1 MHLQK
6 GEQGLL
12 GWSMQASPPECGT
25 GSPPTSVFIETP
37 SLGDCQPR
45 LKSLS
50 PAHETN
56 LSPPEVNLV
65 FLGLGEVLDQSF
77 PSPRWIVRLRS
88 TIYPNYARHGRQTM
102 RSQFIDKIKNWTR
115 IPWPIL
121 NK

>member
-1 MHLQK
+1 MHHQE

-12 GWSMQASPPECGT
+12 GWSMQASPPEGGT
-25 GSPPTSVFIETP
+25 GSPPTSIFIETP

-65 FLGLGEVLDQSF
+65 FQSFGEVLYQSF
-77 PSPRWIVRLRS
+77 PSLRWIAITRLRS
-88 TIYPNYARHGRQTM
+88 SIHPNYARHGRQTM
-102 RSQFIDKIKNWTR
+102 R
-115 IPWPIL
+115 L
-121 NK
+121 